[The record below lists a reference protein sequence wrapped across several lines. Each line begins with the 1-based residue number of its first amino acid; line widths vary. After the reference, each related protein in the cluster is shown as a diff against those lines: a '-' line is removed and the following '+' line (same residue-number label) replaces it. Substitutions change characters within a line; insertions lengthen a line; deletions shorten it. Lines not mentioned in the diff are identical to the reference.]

1 MSIARAWLCSA
12 SPRGHRPSA
21 GGLRRRRAATLRV
34 AQVQHV
40 DATSREEADDDGC
53 QVLLTDGEE
62 SDDADGA
69 LVVPKKETDVA
80 MLGAGEGGV
89 ALPTAFPNDDL
100 VEAEAKD
107 PDCLRYAPLVNK
119 PLAQWPSHLAA
130 ASLYFL
136 YVAGVLCVQ
145 IDGVVRQEIDAK
157 GGGAGQKSRSRRTPP
172 ALGRPRIVLPADF
185 RQRTIHAHHFSYYRK
200 HFGLAKTFARLAL
213 RY

>member
-1 MSIARAWLCSA
+1 MAVSIARAWLCSA

-89 ALPTAFPNDDL
+89 ALPKAFPNDDL
-100 VEAEAKD
+100 VEAQAKD

-119 PLAQWPSHLAA
+119 PRAQ
-130 ASLYFL
+130 
-136 YVAGVLCVQ
+136 
-145 IDGVVRQEIDAK
+145 
-157 GGGAGQKSRSRRTPP
+157 
-172 ALGRPRIVLPADF
+172 
-185 RQRTIHAHHFSYYRK
+185 
-200 HFGLAKTFARLAL
+200 
-213 RY
+213 